1 MIYTYIVCVYSVCIC
16 LDTYYTR
23 LKILLLRLAMM
34 FQPLSLLLSAEPWN
48 TGNPHLP
55 PGAAVVLVQISDCS
69 LGLRNFDISTTLGWK
84 KKRSLHTV
92 EVNWVMALLY
102 KPVIFHFAG
111 LEPKRSWP
119 YSS

>member
-84 KKRSLHTV
+84 KNGVCTRLKST
-92 EVNWVMALLY
+92 
-102 KPVIFHFAG
+102 G
-111 LEPKRSWP
+111 LWP
-119 YSS
+119 YFISP